1 MLPAVFPWWSGRDC
15 HDDNVTTAATPKG
28 ERRRQALVE
37 SAAELILEG
46 GIDAVRHRAVA
57 NRAGLPLAS
66 TTYYFESLDELVVC
80 AFQHNSCRELEEM
93 RARVEE
99 VTPCRRS
106 LESTAELIID
116 LLVGPR
122 GVGELEREQL
132 ISRYE
137 RCVATARHTEL
148 RDVQLHARRIVDE
161 LLTDLLERCGRIVD
175 PTQIRRLV
183 AAVDGAVL
191 GALGELDPDPR
202 GLARGLLLDVV
213 GSVAPPA
220 DTDPV
225 SPDP

>member
-1 MLPAVFPWWSGRDC
+1 M
-15 HDDNVTTAATPKG
+15 TTAVTPKG

-37 SAAELILEG
+37 SAAELILQG

-66 TTYYFESLDELVVC
+66 TTYYFESLDELVAC
-80 AFQHNSCRELEEM
+80 AFAHISSQELDEM
-93 RARVEE
+93 RARVEQ

-106 LESTAELIID
+106 LESTAELIVD
-116 LLVGPR
+116 LMMGPR
-122 GVGELEREQL
+122 SVGDVEREQL

-137 RCVATARHTEL
+137 RCVATARHSEL
-148 RDVQLHARRIVDE
+148 RDVQLHARRRVDE
-161 LLTDLLERCGRIVD
+161 LLTDLLERCGRTVE

-202 GLARGLLLDVV
+202 GLARGILLDVV

-220 DTDPV
+220 EQDPV
-225 SPDP
+225 APDT

>member
-1 MLPAVFPWWSGRDC
+1 M
-15 HDDNVTTAATPKG
+15 TTAATPKG

-80 AFQHNSCRELEEM
+80 AFEHNSHQELDSM

-99 VTPCRRS
+99 VAPLQRS
-106 LESTAELIID
+106 LESTAELIVD

-122 GVGELEREQL
+122 RAGELEREQL

-137 RCVATARHTEL
+137 RCVATARHPEL
-148 RDVQLHARRIVDE
+148 RDVQLHARRTVDD
-161 LLTDLLERCGRIVD
+161 LLADLLERCGRRIE
-175 PTQIRRLV
+175 PTGIRRLV
-183 AAVDGAVL
+183 AAVDGSVL

-202 GLARGLLLDVV
+202 GLARGILLDVV
-213 GSVAPPA
+213 GSVAPP
-220 DTDPV
+220 TEHDP
-225 SPDP
+225 